1 MTNGGPFTSIFLTG
15 IVDWG
20 EVARHYGKVF
30 EDQGGDIH
38 LNFKVNQILENPH
51 GGKAVQIR
59 GDHPDEVHIF
69 CNSET

>member
-1 MTNGGPFTSIFLTG
+1 MRLVSLLLDQAFTLISG

-30 EDQGGDIH
+30 EDHGGDIH
-38 LNFKVNQILENPH
+38 LNFKVNQISENPH

-59 GDHPDEVHIF
+59 GDDFDQVQ
-69 CNSET
+69 